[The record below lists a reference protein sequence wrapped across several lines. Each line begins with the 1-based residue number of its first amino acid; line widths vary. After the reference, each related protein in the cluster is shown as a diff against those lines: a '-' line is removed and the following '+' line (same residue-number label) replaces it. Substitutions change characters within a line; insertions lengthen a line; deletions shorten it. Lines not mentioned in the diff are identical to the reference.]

1 MIMASNITFG
11 YIRVSAKDQN
21 EARQFEKMLELG
33 IDERHIFV
41 DKESGKD
48 FDREKYQAM
57 VAMLREGDLVYVS
70 SIDRLGRN
78 YNEILSQWSLI
89 TKEKGADIVVL
100 DMPLLDTR
108 NDRDLTGTLISDI
121 VLQLLSYVAQ
131 KERENIRQR
140 QAEGIAIAK
149 ANGVYKG
156 RKPIDVDKEA
166 FEKIYAEVLRGE
178 RTNNYAMQKLG
189 LKRNTYYKA
198 VNEYKT
204 KTGAWS

>member
-1 MIMASNITFG
+1 MANNITFG
-11 YIRVSAKDQN
+11 YIRVSTKEQN
-21 EARQFEKMLELG
+21 EARQMEKMLEIG

-57 VAMLREGDLVYVS
+57 VAMLREGDLIYIS

-78 YNEILSQWSLI
+78 YNEILAQWSII

-156 RKPIDVDKEA
+156 RKPIEVDKAA
-166 FEKIYAEVLRGE
+166 FEKIYSEVLRGE

-198 VNEYKT
+198 VHEYKT
-204 KTGAWS
+204 KTGAWE